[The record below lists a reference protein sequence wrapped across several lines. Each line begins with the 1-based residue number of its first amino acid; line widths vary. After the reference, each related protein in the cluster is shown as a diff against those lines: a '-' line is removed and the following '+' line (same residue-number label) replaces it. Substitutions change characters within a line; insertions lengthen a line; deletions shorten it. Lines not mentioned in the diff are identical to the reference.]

1 MKRLFTLLLSMIGGV
16 ATAQVNSTPV
26 INLDAYWNLT
36 SIPNQGQVSL
46 HQGLTNPT
54 GLSSSINEVITQQD
68 GLNNIAQLSITAGS
82 QNQLRLNQTNNANYA
97 DATLAG
103 VNNSI
108 IISQTGAS
116 NNLTFGLNG
125 TNNRLALAQDGGDRL
140 QMIGLQQNNTRLEV
154 NQGAGNNSLT
164 IDNTALFK
172 DIGGAGIPN
181 LRIEQTGGAA
191 ATIQNGR
198 IFGN

>member
-1 MKRLFTLLLSMIGGV
+1 MKRLLTLLLGLIGGA
-16 ATAQVNSTPV
+16 ATAQVNSIPV
-26 INLDAYWNLT
+26 NNLDAFWNLT
-36 SIPNQGQVSL
+36 SVPNQAQVSL

-54 GLSSSINEVITQQD
+54 GLSGSGNEVITQQD
-68 GLNNIAQLSITAGS
+68 GFNNSAQLAITAGS
-82 QNQLRLNQTNNANYA
+82 QNQLRLYQANNANYA
-97 DATLAG
+97 DATLSG

-108 IISQTGAS
+108 VVNQTGVS
-116 NNLTFGLNG
+116 NNLTFELNG

-154 NQGAGNNSLT
+154 NQGAGNNALT
-164 IDNTALFK
+164 IDNTTLFK
-172 DIGGAGIPN
+172 DVNGTGIPT
-181 LRIEQTGGAA
+181 LRIEQTGGAT